1 MRILLDTCTFIW
13 LTSDPVKLG
22 SGAVEALEDPLRER
36 LISTA
41 TVWEI
46 VLKYHNGKLPLPQ
59 KPEIWIEEQARL
71 QDISILHLER
81 EVIYRSGH
89 LPPVHK
95 DPFDRIIAA
104 ESSHHRAAIVSPDTP
119 YRDYGCNVIW

>member
-46 VLKYHNGKLPLPQ
+46 VLKYHRVLC
-59 KPEIWIEEQARL
+59 
-71 QDISILHLER
+71 S
-81 EVIYRSGH
+81 
-89 LPPVHK
+89 
-95 DPFDRIIAA
+95 
-104 ESSHHRAAIVSPDTP
+104 
-119 YRDYGCNVIW
+119 